1 MATSVNK
8 TKTKGCGSCGCAAKK
23 TRNVCKAQNGKGDK
37 PRPFS
42 KSDYNKNYESINW
55 SKK

>member
-1 MATSVNK
+1 MAKSPQLK
-8 TKTKGCGSCGCAAKK
+8 SCGPQGCPAIKNQLK
-23 TRNVCKAQNGKGDK
+23 TNHANGKGDK

-42 KSDYNKNYESINW
+42 KSQYNKNYESINW

>member
-1 MATSVNK
+1 MAKSSQLT
-8 TKTKGCGSCGCAAKK
+8 SCGPQGCPAIKNK
-23 TRNVCKAQNGKGDK
+23 QKPTHRNGKGDK

-42 KSDYNKNYESINW
+42 KSEYNKNYESINW